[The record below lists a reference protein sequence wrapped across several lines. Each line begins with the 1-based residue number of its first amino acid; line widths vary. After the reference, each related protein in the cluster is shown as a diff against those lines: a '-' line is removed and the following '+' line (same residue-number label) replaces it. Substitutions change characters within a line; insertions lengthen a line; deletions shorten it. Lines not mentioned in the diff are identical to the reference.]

1 MRRHCPEEETFGSEY
16 APGRWTNVRPLL
28 AVGFVCRRQERAD
41 VPRPG
46 RRRDGPWSIQGISL
60 TTADVSIADASLGS
74 PGHITITGLADLD
87 VVDPVAANQ
96 KLHNGAEDIRE
107 RHLLTSLAGAA
118 WCQRRTIIVATG
130 ADARFLRD
138 RCRLHRV
145 PLSLWTEGPA
155 GKQDQ
160 GPELLDPVE
169 QIIRRGHEDR
179 FAKLARGLKWP
190 ALERP
195 NDRNTARFKSL
206 ALATLSIATL
216 VRNHM
221 VSEDSAR
228 SSLHNVLDAINSN
241 DTLRQCFEDAT
252 G

>member
-1 MRRHCPEEETFGSEY
+1 M
-16 APGRWTNVRPLL
+16 RPLL
-28 AVGFVCRRQERAD
+28 AVGFVCRRQEPAD
-41 VPRPG
+41 IPRPG

-60 TTADVSIADASLGS
+60 TTADLSIADASLGS

-87 VVDPVAANQ
+87 VVDPVAADQ
-96 KLHNGAEDIRE
+96 TWPNGAEGVRE

-118 WCQRRTIIVATG
+118 WCQRRTVIVATG

-155 GKQDQ
+155 GKEDQ

-179 FAKLARGLKWP
+179 FAKLARGLGKP
-190 ALERP
+190 PLQRP
-195 NDRNTARFKSL
+195 EDREAARLKSVCL
-206 ALATLSIATL
+206 AILATATMCRTEIIDYNNSRNEIQKL
-216 VRNHM
+216 VRI
-221 VSEDSAR
+221 SECNESVHR
-228 SSLHNVLDAINSN
+228 LFISI
-241 DTLRQCFEDAT
+241 TE